1 MTQDKGAGQR
11 MTGLQATGQQATGQ
25 RTKGQQTPTAQQ
37 AAAGRNLW
45 LHFTRMSS
53 QASGEVPVI
62 VRGSGPYVFDASGKR
77 YLDGLSGLFV
87 SQIGHGRKEV
97 AEAGARQGSELAYFP
112 LWSYAHPR
120 AIELAQRLAELAPG
134 DLNRVFFTTSGSEA
148 VESAW
153 KLAKQYFKATGEPG
167 RYKVISRDI
176 AYHGTSMGALAI
188 TGLPAIKE
196 PFEPLPPG
204 GVRVPNTNFYRAPE
218 FVADDLTAFGRW
230 AADEIE
236 RAILR
241 EGPESVAAVFLE
253 PVQNSGGCFPPPP
266 GYFARVREICDRYGV
281 LLVSDEVICAFGR
294 LGYYFGAQRYGYQPD
309 IITFAKGVT
318 SGYAPLGGMLARERL
333 MEPFEEGAA
342 TFLHGITFAGHP
354 VSCAIALANLDVFEK
369 EDLLGNVRAHEA
381 GFRATLEKLG
391 DLPIVGDVR
400 GDGYFYGIELVK
412 DKATRQTFDDDE
424 SERLLRGFLS
434 PALFEAGL
442 ICRADDRG
450 DPVIQLS
457 PPLTCTQEHFDEME
471 QILRSVLTQAWSK
484 L

>member
-1 MTQDKGAGQR
+1 MTQDRARQ
-11 MTGLQATGQQATGQ
+11 
-25 RTKGQQTPTAQQ
+25 
-37 AAAGRNLW
+37 NLW

-53 QASGEVPVI
+53 YGRGEVPVI
-62 VRGSGPYVFDASGKR
+62 VRGSGQYVFDQNGKR

-87 SQIGHGRKEV
+87 SQIGHGRREV

-120 AIELAQRLAELAPG
+120 AVELAQRLADLAPG
-134 DLNRVFFTTSGSEA
+134 DLNQVFFTTSGSEA

-153 KLAKQYFKATGEPG
+153 KLAKQYFKITGEPG

-196 PFEPLPPG
+196 PFEPLTPG
-204 GVRVPNTNFYRAPE
+204 GVRVPNTNFYRAPS
-218 FVADDLTAFGRW
+218 FVAGDPTAFGRW

-241 EGPESVAAVFLE
+241 EGPASVAAVYLE

-266 GYFARVREICDRYGV
+266 GYFQRVREICDRYGV

-318 SGYAPLGGMLARERL
+318 SGYAPLGGMLVSDRL
-333 MEPFEEGAA
+333 TEPFVEGTA

-354 VSCAIALANLDVFEK
+354 VSCAVALANLDVFEK

-412 DKATRQTFDDDE
+412 DKATRQTFSDEE

-434 PALFEAGL
+434 TALFDAGL

-457 PPLTCTQEHFDEME
+457 PPLTCGQEHFDEME
-471 QILRSVLTQAWSK
+471 QILRSVLTQAWSR